1 MAEALKGLG
10 NGGGHASMAG
20 GFVPC
25 TGSDMD
31 VKLLEAQMKERF
43 LNVIADVKKRA
54 L

>member
-1 MAEALKGLG
+1 MAAATHRWLE
-10 NGGGHASMAG
+10 
-20 GFVPC
+20 VPC